1 MGGQVLGLQGY
12 PTLALR
18 PTYASQVFHSDE
30 GSPAP
35 HLFSQTAGVL
45 QEADM

>member
-12 PTLALR
+12 PPLALG
-18 PTYASQVFHSDE
+18 PTCASQVFHCDE
-30 GSPAP
+30 GSPAS